1 MHSYKKLINVMTRV
15 LVDVVVIWKRMK
27 NMLLGT
33 VRKVYFE
40 NNMIEDHTVNNAQT
54 SVALGIPSQ
63 CLHPVNTIATV
74 VDVLVVKF

>member
-1 MHSYKKLINVMTRV
+1 
-15 LVDVVVIWKRMK
+15 
-27 NMLLGT
+27 MLLGT

-74 VDVLVVKF
+74 VDVLAVKF